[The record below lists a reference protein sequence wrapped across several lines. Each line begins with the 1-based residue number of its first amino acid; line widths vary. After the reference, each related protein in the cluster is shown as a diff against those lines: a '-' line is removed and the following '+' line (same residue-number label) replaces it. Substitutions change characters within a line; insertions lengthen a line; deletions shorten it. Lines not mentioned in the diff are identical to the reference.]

1 MHRFTGRISA
11 VLCAVMVLALGAL
24 APSASAQTAEDHSK
38 AGEAYNVLPPGNA
51 GSLPFTANSTDQ
63 IPLYDGL
70 TPKRDNVTAADL
82 PNFFKQNVFGLGNLS
97 LQRTQTFPGRPNLVI
112 RRDSFGV
119 PHIESNNRADVM
131 YGVGFA
137 QAEDRMLLMDTLRG
151 PGRTAVIDA
160 PGINPFALAQSFQPF
175 NPSQQTEDF
184 LAQQVDLVRSQP
196 GGQQI
201 VSDGDNYLQ
210 GINDFRTRAG
220 VSGRAWNR
228 NDLIAVAALI
238 GAVFGK
244 GGGDEARRAQLL
256 SALQDRLGERKGE
269 QVWNDLR
276 QQNDPEHSVSI
287 DGKFR
292 LTHPHPNQKGNAVV
306 DADSIDTTA
315 ARASAESQD
324 GQRNMSNALLIG
336 AERSTTG
343 HPFFVAGP
351 QTGYFYPQI
360 LHEVDVHGGGIDA
373 RGVIFPGSGP
383 YVELGRGP
391 DFSWSATSAGN
402 DNIDIFVEEL
412 CGDDTHYRFNDGNGN
427 SKGRCLA
434 MTTFDA
440 GRVGAGAG
448 TPVVFNE
455 TVHGPVIGYA
465 TVDGERVAL
474 SSART
479 TRNRELISAFGFAK
493 LNDGSVHDVES
504 FFDAANDIEMTFN
517 WFYADKDN
525 IAMFSSGRLPV
536 RHPQVDLGLPTWGF
550 GKYEWRGFL
559 SQNEHPHGTAPAD
572 GTILNWNN
580 KPAAGWQA
588 ADDQWSYGSVHRNE
602 LLEGAVQRVSGGGD
616 LSLAGTVAAMNYAA
630 TQDLRIVQAFKGIEA
645 VLGGGGAPSA
655 RAQQMLDILRDWRNQ
670 GGSRLDADLNG
681 TIDHPGAAIMDRA
694 WAKIADAVM
703 GPVLGPQLDDLASLV
718 GRDNR
723 ANNQGSAYNSGW
735 YSYVEKDLRTIAGR
749 PVAGR
754 FNTQFCGTGDLAAC
768 RNSLWAALEAAGNE
782 LEAASGTADPTAW
795 RSNAT
800 AERIV
805 FVPGILPATMRWTNR
820 PTFQQAISYD
830 SHR

>member
-1 MHRFTGRISA
+1 
-11 VLCAVMVLALGAL
+11 
-24 APSASAQTAEDHSK
+24 
-38 AGEAYNVLPPGNA
+38 
-51 GSLPFTANSTDQ
+51 
-63 IPLYDGL
+63 
-70 TPKRDNVTAADL
+70 
-82 PNFFKQNVFGLGNLS
+82 
-97 LQRTQTFPGRPNLVI
+97 
-112 RRDSFGV
+112 
-119 PHIESNNRADVM
+119 
-131 YGVGFA
+131 
-137 QAEDRMLLMDTLRG
+137 
-151 PGRTAVIDA
+151 
-160 PGINPFALAQSFQPF
+160 
-175 NPSQQTEDF
+175 
-184 LAQQVDLVRSQP
+184 
-196 GGQQI
+196 
-201 VSDGDNYLQ
+201 
-210 GINDFRTRAG
+210 
-220 VSGRAWNR
+220 
-228 NDLIAVAALI
+228 
-238 GAVFGK
+238 
-244 GGGDEARRAQLL
+244 
-256 SALQDRLGERKGE
+256 
-269 QVWNDLR
+269 
-276 QQNDPEHSVSI
+276 
-287 DGKFR
+287 
-292 LTHPHPNQKGNAVV
+292 
-306 DADSIDTTA
+306 
-315 ARASAESQD
+315 
-324 GQRNMSNALLIG
+324 
-336 AERSTTG
+336 
-343 HPFFVAGP
+343 
-351 QTGYFYPQI
+351 
-360 LHEVDVHGGGIDA
+360 
-373 RGVIFPGSGP
+373 
-383 YVELGRGP
+383 
-391 DFSWSATSAGN
+391 
-402 DNIDIFVEEL
+402 
-412 CGDDTHYRFNDGNGN
+412 
-427 SKGRCLA
+427 
-434 MTTFDA
+434 
-440 GRVGAGAG
+440 
-448 TPVVFNE
+448 VFNE

-645 VLGGGGAPSA
+645 VLGRGGAPSA

-694 WAKIADAVM
+694 WTKIADAVM

-754 FNTQFCGTGDLAAC
+754 FNTQFCGAGDLTAC
-768 RNSLWAALEAAGNE
+768 RNSLWAALEAAGSE

-800 AERIV
+800 AERIT